1 MIHMNGYE
9 KKLIEHGFSAK
20 DIGKLKSIIEKDKSQ
35 QDTIQSLVLDL
46 SKRFF
51 GGIIGLFILILI
63 GLYGIFNAD
72 ESDAV
77 SYIIVLGFA
86 VLVIY
91 FVTPLRLSWKAY
103 KFIKQSK
110 V

>member
-1 MIHMNGYE
+1 MTEYE
-9 KKLIEHGFSAK
+9 KKLIDHGFSVK
-20 DIGKLKSIIEKDKSQ
+20 DIGKLKSIIEKDESQ
-35 QDTIQSLVLDL
+35 QDTMQSLILDL

-51 GGIIGLFILILI
+51 GGVFGIFILMII

-72 ESDAV
+72 ESDAI

-86 VLVIY
+86 FLVIY
-91 FVTPLRLSWKAY
+91 FVTPLKLSWKAY
-103 KFIKQSK
+103 KFIRQSK

>member
-1 MIHMNGYE
+1 MTEYE
-9 KKLIEHGFSAK
+9 KKLIDHGFSTK
-20 DIGKLKSIIEKDKSQ
+20 DIGKLKSIIEKDESQ

-51 GGIIGLFILILI
+51 GGVLGLFILMLI
-63 GLYGIFNAD
+63 GLYGIFNTD
-72 ESDAV
+72 ESDAI

-86 VLVIY
+86 FLVIY
-91 FVTPLRLSWKAY
+91 FVTPLKLSWKAY
-103 KFIKQSK
+103 KFIRQSK

>member
-1 MIHMNGYE
+1 MNGYE

-20 DIGKLKSIIEKDKSQ
+20 DIGKLKSIIEKDESQ

-72 ESDAV
+72 ESDTV